1 MRKKVKLVYITSNAA
16 RKAMY
21 KKKKEGLIKK
31 MSEMRTLCD
40 VDASAIIYSPDHAQ
54 PEVYPSLTKLRQMKE
69 MEEEECFL
77 RQCIAKANEELQKQR
92 KENREKEITLLM
104 FQAQMEPNNLQSV
117 SLPDL
122 IDLSWVIDQH
132 LKDIDQ
138 RMEKLNLGLTQD
150 QEDCQ
155 PPIFAVQVE
164 ATAAARESVGQQDA
178 MFSDKKE
185 GYSALL
191 GRMDM

>member
-1 MRKKVKLVYITSNAA
+1 MRKKVKLAYITNNAA

-31 MSEMRTLCD
+31 MSELRTLCD
-40 VDASAIIYSPDHAQ
+40 ADACAIIYSPDHAQ
-54 PEVYPSLTKLRQMKE
+54 PEVYPSLAKSRQMKE
-69 MEEEECFL
+69 MEDEECFL
-77 RQCIAKANEELQKQR
+77 RQYIAKANEELQKQR
-92 KENREKEITLLM
+92 KENREKEIALLM
-104 FQAQMEPNNLQSV
+104 FQALMESNNLQSV

-150 QEDCQ
+150 QEDCK
-155 PPIFAVQVE
+155 PPILMAVQVE
-164 ATAAARESVGQQDA
+164 ATAAARESA
-178 MFSDKKE
+178 
-185 GYSALL
+185 
-191 GRMDM
+191 GRGEIGTTTTAGRDVW